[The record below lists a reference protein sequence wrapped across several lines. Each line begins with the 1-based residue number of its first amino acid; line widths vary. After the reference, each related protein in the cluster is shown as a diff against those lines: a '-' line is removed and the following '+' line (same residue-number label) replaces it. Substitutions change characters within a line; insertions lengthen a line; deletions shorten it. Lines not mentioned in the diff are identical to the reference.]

1 MTMPHSVVRHVDR
14 IPEAGC
20 LRRWQPSDLPRHTLV
35 WLKRGSAWTALS
47 GSPSWLLDE
56 WFRAYRPAV
65 IARRQGD
72 EPAGW
77 LRLGVPLPPARG
89 KQRLSLA
96 VHPLSVEEVR
106 APLALTD
113 VIGCCPPEWMAPLQS
128 LRAMARDVGLTPGV
142 YGSFAWQALTGERY
156 VGPGSDIDL
165 VWHPQDATQ
174 LAALLGMLARWE
186 ESAQRRADGEIVLP
200 NGDAVCWRE
209 LAGESSRLLVK
220 SALAVALHRRSDVLA
235 QFG

>member
-1 MTMPHSVVRHVDR
+1 MTPQPVARHDDPMPA
-14 IPEAGC
+14 AGC
-20 LRRWQPSDLPRHTLV
+20 LRRQQPADLPRHTLV
-35 WLKRGSAWTALS
+35 WLKRRSAWMPLS
-47 GSPSWLLDE
+47 GSPSSLLGE
-56 WFRAYRPAV
+56 WFRARRPAV

-77 LRLGVPLPPARG
+77 LRLGIALPPSRG
-89 KQRLSLA
+89 KLRLSLA
-96 VHPLSVEEVR
+96 VHPLSIEQVR

-128 LRAMARDVGLTPGV
+128 LRATACDVGLAPGV
-142 YGSFAWQALTGERY
+142 YGSFAWQALTRERY

-165 VWHPQDATQ
+165 VWHPRDATQ
-174 LAALLGMLARWE
+174 LAALLGMLAHWE
-186 ESAQRRADGEIVLP
+186 ESVRRRADGEIVMP

-209 LAGESSRLLVK
+209 LAGDSRRLLVK
-220 SALAVALHRRSDVLA
+220 SASAVALHPQKEVLA